1 MSGKLDQSLDEI
13 VSTQRKAGGRRGGR
27 NTTRRASG
35 RTTTVAPVG
44 GVQKNSKKPQTA
56 AKQAPAKAAAGPGD
70 SKVVVSNLPKDVT
83 ESQIKAEFELKMLD
97 SPCIQDRR
105 LAMSTPEYFVS
116 SVGPIKRL
124 ELAYGPGGASRG
136 VATITFTRRDGA
148 SKAFN
153 QLNGLLVDG
162 RPIKI
167 EIIVSG
173 DKAAEIAPAPKTLTD
188 RISQPKSQP
197 KSAVPNKKKEAA
209 TKETAAGG
217 ARGGRRKPARGKSSR
232 PAKKTAEELDSEMAD
247 YFVAG
252 NQNENASGGAP
263 APANNGD
270 AAMDDDIMS
279 AARNIHFPSEW

>member
-13 VSTQRKAGGRRGGR
+13 VSTQRKAGGRRGR

-56 AKQAPAKAAAGPGD
+56 AKQAPAKASGGPGD

-83 ESQIKAEFELKMLD
+83 ESQIK
-97 SPCIQDRR
+97 
-105 LAMSTPEYFVS
+105 EYFVT

-124 ELAYGPGGASRG
+124 ELAYGPGGSSRG
-136 VATITFTRRDGA
+136 VATITFSKRDGA

-209 TKETAAGG
+209 TKDTAAGG
-217 ARGGRRKPARGKSSR
+217 ANRGRRKPARGKSSR

-252 NQNENASGGAP
+252 NQNENANGGAP

-270 AAMDDDIMS
+270 AAMDDDIMVS
-279 AARNIHFPSEW
+279 SVSEMLPINRC

>member
-27 NTTRRASG
+27 NPARRASG

-56 AKQAPAKAAAGPGD
+56 AKQAPAKASGGPGD

-83 ESQIKAEFELKMLD
+83 ESQIK
-97 SPCIQDRR
+97 
-105 LAMSTPEYFVS
+105 EYFVT

-136 VATITFTRRDGA
+136 VATITFSKRDGA

-209 TKETAAGG
+209 TKDAGAGG
-217 ARGGRRKPARGKSSR
+217 VRGGRRKPARAAKSSR
-232 PAKKTAEELDSEMAD
+232 PAKKSAEELDSEMAD
-247 YFVAG
+247 YFESG
-252 NQNENASGGAP
+252 NQSENVNGGAP

-270 AAMDDDIMS
+270 APMDDEIMVCQYS
-279 AARNIHFPSEW
+279 